1 VSYGT
6 FDTEEELWDAYNGD
20 YGEEAEAEA
29 DSIVEQLDAAGQ
41 IDWGEES
48 QAAEPPEE
56 EDPYQGF
63 EQGYQAALEGEVD
76 RLERELGRSLRE
88 GEISRIV
95 ERLPQGEIPD
105 LVEKHADELKNPSRE
120 TRHEMMAAAA
130 NQVIEQRD
138 AERTPVAPLEG
149 GAA

>member
-1 VSYGT
+1 VSYGP
-6 FDTEEELWDAYNGD
+6 FQTEEELWAAYEGD
-20 YGEEAEAEA
+20 LGEEAEAQA
-29 DSIVEQLDAAGQ
+29 DAIVEQLEAAGQ
-41 IDWGEES
+41 IEWADEA
-48 QAAEPPEE
+48 QA

-88 GEISRIV
+88 GEINRIV
-95 ERLPQGEIPD
+95 DRLPQGEVPD
-105 LVEKHADELKNPSRE
+105 LVEKHVEELKNPSRE

-149 GAA
+149 GAE